1 MEVKRDINT
10 GEIYEEVSN
19 EEFKEIMRAWTARK
33 VSDEDFE
40 EIRNVWKTTII
51 RCEDCPL

>member
-19 EEFKEIMRAWTARK
+19 EEFKEIMLAWTARK
-33 VSDEDFE
+33 VSDECQRRPE
-40 EIRNVWKTTII
+40 TAMKRSG
-51 RCEDCPL
+51 